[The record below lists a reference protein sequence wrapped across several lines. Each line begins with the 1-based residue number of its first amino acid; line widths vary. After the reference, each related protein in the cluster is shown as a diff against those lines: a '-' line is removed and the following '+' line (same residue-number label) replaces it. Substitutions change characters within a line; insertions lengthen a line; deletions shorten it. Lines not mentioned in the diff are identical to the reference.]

1 MQSVASHPGDGAAR
15 QAVLADRYAT
25 FAKAA
30 NGTAFARR
38 THDDHYGETLA
49 ASRAEVYAEAAEL
62 VRLMPPPL
70 AAREMI
76 NRATAAHV
84 RNPPLVGFDSAGV
97 QYTIARAWQFCAW
110 QIDPSLPEVAP
121 AWN

>member
-1 MQSVASHPGDGAAR
+1 MQSVASHPGDGPAHQAA
-15 QAVLADRYAT
+15 LADRYAT
-25 FAKAA
+25 FARAA
-30 NGTAFARR
+30 NGTALARR

-62 VRLMPPPL
+62 VRRLPPSL

-84 RNPPLVGFDSAGV
+84 RNPPMVGFDRAGV
-97 QYTIARAWQFCAW
+97 LYTIARAWQFCAW
-110 QIDPSLPEVAP
+110 QIDPALPEVAP
-121 AWN
+121 RWN